1 MMTATFPRHFLRLLD
16 TPDGPRLRLTYAQAY
31 EPGKVGPRSKTG
43 NAKCSDAVSAWK
55 TGRAT
60 PETHQQLAQ
69 CRAEAGG
76 QRAVAAQ
83 RNAGQEGRAQHLEH
97 RLKSGQPLTA
107 KARQAQAQQLAT
119 QRQQAR
125 QAPLSEE
132 EFQGRLRAITERVR
146 KQNRIYPV
154 GRTPQS
160 RVRFGDQIKKALRED
175 PEHQALMQRRERD
188 LATLARPKPAATPPP
203 APAVVATK
211 ARPDRETRLNLL
223 INQAGGLVRRR
234 ESQGQ
239 LAQADVIRA
248 RRSRLREALGGANE
262 EKSLKLEA
270 QRAARS
276 FSFGLHDQGSGE
288 QGDLFEVERKV
299 GAEARD
305 LPGQTNI
312 MDRHGT
318 FETGTLSEFRRIKE
332 QAAALARADKAKG
345 VAEGGS
351 RDPYEVRRRHHEV
364 TAAKV
369 HAERLSEN
377 EFVEL
382 MEGEGRRGMTV
393 RAARDL
399 GEQVLGSKLKAE
411 VALPPTRNPD
421 MEILEAEKVYR
432 LIHRK
437 AMADRPAMKLP
448 ERPDRLV
455 KMGDQAVP
463 IPTPASLKEQAQQN
477 RLLTTMTGEGRSKI
491 AAHLKAVRAAS
502 RAAGIDPALHTS
514 HQPGTV
520 TELNTDL
527 IHFDPQRFQYKLD
540 QTDLKTGSVGSL
552 AGVRKWDPELAGTV
566 SVWKDPKD
574 GKVYVINGHNR
585 LDLAKKMGVDRVAVR
600 FLKAGDAQEARGKGA
615 LTNIAEGRGSVI
627 DAAKFFRDSRIRSK
641 ADLENLGIPLGEAKA
656 RQGLELAGL
665 HDNLFRRVIDGTLTP
680 ARGAIIGGVGLSD
693 DQQMKVAML
702 ADSKRHGGRE
712 ITDTHLREIVDEV
725 RHAPTQVK
733 SGGGG
738 LFGDDPEAQSLALHR
753 TALVSHVKER
763 LGREK
768 RLFGTVSRQRAAS
781 ELTRVGNVINREE
794 SGKVSQAAA
803 EALDTFDRLKRS
815 TGPVSAAINRA
826 TERLATARGP
836 SDRKAIHDQLYEE
849 ILGAVQHAHRLS
861 A

>member
-1 MMTATFPRHFLRLLD
+1 
-16 TPDGPRLRLTYAQAY
+16 
-31 EPGKVGPRSKTG
+31 
-43 NAKCSDAVSAWK
+43 
-55 TGRAT
+55 
-60 PETHQQLAQ
+60 
-69 CRAEAGG
+69 
-76 QRAVAAQ
+76 VAAQ

-160 RVRFGDQIKKALRED
+160 RVRFSDQIKKALRED

-188 LATLARPKPAATPPP
+188 LATLARPKPATTPPP

-211 ARPDRETRLNLL
+211 ARPDRETRINLL
-223 INQAGGLVRRR
+223 LNRAGGLRR
-234 ESQGQ
+234 EREAAGKMAEADILQG
-239 LAQADVIRA
+239 
-248 RRSRLREALGGANE
+248 RRTKLREALDRAKGQAGGGFA
-262 EKSLKLEA
+262 LKA
-270 QRAARS
+270 KVQGAG
-276 FSFGLHDQGSGE
+276 FSDEGKGRTGA
-288 QGDLFEVERKV
+288 LFDEMR
-299 GAEARD
+299 GAGARD
-305 LPGQTNI
+305 LPGQSSFL
-312 MDRHGT
+312 DR
-318 FETGTLSEFRRIKE
+318 
-332 QAAALARADKAKG
+332 
-345 VAEGGS
+345 
-351 RDPYEVRRRHHEV
+351 
-364 TAAKV
+364 
-369 HAERLSEN
+369 
-377 EFVEL
+377 
-382 MEGEGRRGMTV
+382 
-393 RAARDL
+393 
-399 GEQVLGSKLKAE
+399 
-411 VALPPTRNPD
+411 
-421 MEILEAEKVYR
+421 
-432 LIHRK
+432 
-437 AMADRPAMKLP
+437 P

-463 IPTPASLKEQAQQN
+463 IPTAASLKEQVQQN

-491 AAHLKAVRAAS
+491 AAHLKAARAAS
-502 RAAGIDPALHTS
+502 RAAGIDPASHTS

-585 LDLAKKMGVDRVAVR
+585 LDLARKMGVDRVAVR

-665 HDNLFRRVIDGTLTP
+665 HDNLFRRVIDGSLTP

-738 LFGDDPEAQSLALHR
+738 LFGDDPEAESLALHR